1 VIDLEAIGAIRKA
14 KNREFSHPLVYVLR
28 VMTLLSAAAMFISGI
43 NPVRV
48 GVTIDKNA
56 SLFTC
61 ATSYDSAI
69 GSGFAR
75 ALQPKNGWI
84 QQDILNLVYIA
95 ALVMFVAIVAIVA
108 GGALSLGF
116 NRMKKMGAIISCGAS
131 VVGLVGVLLSYFA
144 YNQFV
149 ENSRLQIEDGL
160 KGRQADI
167 IAANWPMGI
176 WVFLAIFLVVGL
188 TAAAYVCFG
197 PKLSDHDMF
206 GMHPKF
212 RLFLMMMPFIL
223 LVALFSYLPLSG
235 WAYSFFNYKAGSDL
249 LNTEFVGF
257 KWFTFLFEN
266 PAQRNAIVRVLGNTM
281 VMSGIGIATSWLPM
295 AFAIFLAE
303 MSRGAPRRVVQTI
316 TTIPNFI
323 SWVLV
328 YAVAFTLFS
337 TEGFVNSFLENFG
350 VESTTNY
357 LMSSDGIWLKMW
369 LWGTWKGLGWS
380 AIVYIAAISGIDQQ
394 LYEAAT
400 IDGAGRFRKMWH
412 ITVPGLIPTFSVLL
426 LLSIANILT
435 NGMDQYLVFSNAANK
450 QTIEVLDLYV
460 YNIGLGAS
468 ATSDSIPIATAVSM
482 FKSIISVTLLF
493 TANRISKF
501 IRGESIV

>member
-1 VIDLEAIGAIRKA
+1 LEAIIKARARK
-14 KNREFSHPLVYVLR
+14 REFTHPLIYVLR
-28 VMTLLSAAAMFISGI
+28 VLVLLCAAAMFISGV
-43 NPVRV
+43 NPARV

-61 ATSYDSAI
+61 ALSYDSAI
-69 GSGFAR
+69 GEGFGR
-75 ALQPKNGWI
+75 ALTREWI
-84 QQDILNLVYIA
+84 TQDVLSLVYIA
-95 ALVMFVAIVAIVA
+95 AIVLFVAVAIIVV
-108 GGALSLGF
+108 GGGMSLGF
-116 NRMKKMGAIISCGAS
+116 NRMKKLGAIFCAGGSAL
-131 VVGLVGVLLSYFA
+131 GLVGLLLCFFG
-144 YNQFV
+144 YNGFV
-149 ENSRLQIEDGL
+149 EAARLAEENGL
-160 KGRQADI
+160 SAKQVVI
-167 IAANWPMGI
+167 VSQNWPDGI
-176 WVFLAIFLVVGL
+176 WVFLAVFLIIGATSLTYIFM
-188 TAAAYVCFG
+188 G
-197 PKLSDHDMF
+197 PKLTDGDMF

-235 WAYSFFNYKAGSDL
+235 WAYSFFNYKAGANL
-249 LNTEFVGF
+249 LDTEFVGF

-266 PAQRNAIVRVLGNTM
+266 PAQRNAIIRVIGNTM

-303 MSRGAPRRVVQTI
+303 MSRSAPRQLVQTI

-350 VESTTNY
+350 VFSTTNY

-450 QTIEVLDLYV
+450 STIEVLDLYV
-460 YNIGLGAS
+460 YNIGLGAG

-501 IRGESIV
+501 VRGESIV